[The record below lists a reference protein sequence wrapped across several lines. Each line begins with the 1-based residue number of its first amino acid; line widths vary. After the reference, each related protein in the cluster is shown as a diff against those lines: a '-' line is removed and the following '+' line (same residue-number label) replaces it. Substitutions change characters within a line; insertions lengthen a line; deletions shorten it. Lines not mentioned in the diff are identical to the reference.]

1 MKSPSSRAVFNS
13 EAILMHKSSSTGGLM
28 EEMKRVLVS
37 DPLSKKGLEILER
50 AKGLKY
56 ELKPGLSPEELKK
69 IIPEYDGIV
78 IRSETKLKA
87 DIIEAG
93 VRLKVIGRAGIG
105 LDNVDL
111 PAATKK
117 GIVVMNTPQENAIAA
132 AEHTI
137 AMILSISRKIPQATA
152 SMKAGK
158 WEKKKFMG
166 VELYNKTLGM
176 VGIGVIGTIVADR
189 ARGLKMKV
197 IGYDPYLSKEIAEKK
212 GVDLVSFDELLN
224 RSDFITVHTPLTEE
238 TRNLIDK
245 KAFDKMKGGVI
256 MINCARG
263 GIIHEKDLY
272 DAIKGGKVAGA
283 ALDVFE
289 KEPAIGNPLLELE
302 EVVSTPHLGAST
314 GEAQENVSIAIAQQI
329 VDYLTLGE
337 ARNAV
342 NMPAVSPDIL
352 PFLRPYLRLGEQLGS
367 FLSQISNYAI
377 EEVLIEYHGEAV
389 EYGTKPIMI
398 SVLKGLLTP
407 FVGETVNFV
416 NAPVMAKERGIR
428 VTESTSAMAEDF
440 ASLIAITARSK
451 MEQNYIAGTLF
462 GRKELRIVKLNDFF
476 IEALPEGYIL
486 LVNNYDKPGVI
497 GNLGNAL
504 GSRNINIATMQFG
517 RDRMG
522 GNAIS
527 LLHLDAPLPPGV
539 LGEILRL
546 PNIISVR
553 QIQL

>member
-1 MKSPSSRAVFNS
+1 
-13 EAILMHKSSSTGGLM
+13 L
-28 EEMKRVLVS
+28 EEIKKVLVS
-37 DPLSKKGLEILER
+37 DPLSNKGLEILAR
-50 AKGLKY
+50 AKSLKY
-56 ELKPGLSPEELKK
+56 DIKPGLSAEELKK
-69 IIPEYDGIV
+69 IISEYDAII

-87 DIIEAG
+87 EIIEAAD
-93 VRLKVIGRAGIG
+93 RLKVIGRAGIG

-137 AMILSISRKIPQATA
+137 AMVLSISRKIPQATS

-166 VELYNKTLGM
+166 VELYNKTFGI
-176 VGIGVIGTIVADR
+176 VGIGVIGSIVADR

-197 IGYDPYLSKEIAEKK
+197 VAYDPYLSKEAAEKK
-212 GVDLVSFDELLN
+212 GVDLVSLDELLS
-224 RSDFITVHTPLTEE
+224 RSDFISVHTPLTEE

-245 KAFDKMKGGVI
+245 NAFRKMKQGVI
-256 MINCARG
+256 LINCARG
-263 GIIHEKDLY
+263 GIVNEKDLY
-272 DAIKGGKVAGA
+272 DAIQGGKVAGA

-289 KEPAIGNPLLELE
+289 KEPAVDNPLFELE
-302 EVVSTPHLGAST
+302 PVICTPHLGAST

-329 VDYLTLGE
+329 VDYLMFGD

-342 NMPAVSPDIL
+342 NIPMVSPDIL
-352 PFLRPYLRLGEQLGS
+352 PFLRPYLRLGEKLGS
-367 FLSQISNYAI
+367 FLGQISNYAS
-377 EEVLIEYHGEAV
+377 EEVVIEYHGDVV
-389 EYGTKPIMI
+389 EYGTKPITI

-416 NAPVMAKERGIR
+416 NAQVMAKERGMKI
-428 VTESTSAMAEDF
+428 TESTSAKAEDF

-451 MEQNYIAGTLF
+451 MEENYIAGALF

-476 IEALPEGYIL
+476 IEAIPEGYIL
-486 LVNNYDKPGVI
+486 LVNNYDRPGVI
-497 GNLGNAL
+497 GNIGTTLGNK
-504 GSRNINIATMQFG
+504 NINIATMQFG

-553 QIQL
+553 QIEL

>member
-1 MKSPSSRAVFNS
+1 
-13 EAILMHKSSSTGGLM
+13 M
-28 EEMKRVLVS
+28 EEIKRVLVS
-37 DPLSKKGLEILER
+37 DPLSKSGLEILGK
-50 AKGLKY
+50 AKNLKCDI
-56 ELKPGLSPEELKK
+56 KPGLPPDELKR
-69 IIPEYDGIV
+69 IIPEYDAII
-78 IRSETKLKA
+78 IRSETKLTA
-87 DIIEAG
+87 EIIEAAD
-93 VRLKVIGRAGIG
+93 RLKVIGRAGIG
-105 LDNVDL
+105 LDNVEIR
-111 PAATKK
+111 AATKK
-117 GIVVMNTPQENAIAA
+117 GVVVMNTPQENAIAA

-137 AMILSISRKIPQATA
+137 AMMLSIARKIPQATG

-166 VELYNKTLGM
+166 MELYNKTLGII
-176 VGIGVIGTIVADR
+176 GIGVIGTIVADR
-189 ARGLKMKV
+189 ARGLKMRV
-197 IGYDPYLSKEIAEKK
+197 IAYDPYISREAAEKK
-212 GVDLVSFDELLN
+212 GVDLVSFDELLG
-224 RSDFITVHTPLTEE
+224 RSDFISLHTPLTDE

-245 KAFDKMKGGVI
+245 NVFGKMKDGVI
-256 MINCARG
+256 LINCARG
-263 GIIHEKDLY
+263 GIVNEKDLY
-272 DAIKGGKVAGA
+272 SAIKTGKVAGA

-302 EVVSTPHLGAST
+302 EVISTPHLGAST
-314 GEAQENVSIAIAQQI
+314 AEAQENVAMAIAQQI
-329 VDYLTLGE
+329 VDYLLLGE

-342 NMPAVSPDIL
+342 NMPMVSPDIL
-352 PFLRPYLRLGEQLGS
+352 PFLRPYLRLGERVGS
-367 FLSQISNYAI
+367 FLGQISNYAI
-377 EEVLIEYHGEAV
+377 EEVLIEYHGEV
-389 EYGTKPIMI
+389 VDYGTKPITT

-416 NAPVMAKERGIR
+416 NAQVMAKERGISI
-428 VTESTSAMAEDF
+428 TESTSARAEDF

-476 IEALPEGYIL
+476 IEAIPEGYIL

-497 GNLGNAL
+497 GNIGAAL
-504 GSRNINIATMQFG
+504 GSRSINIATMQFG

-527 LLHLDAPLPPGV
+527 LLHLDAPLPPGM